1 MKYLLG
7 LFCLQWDRPNH
18 TMYYEEL
25 LPRNVQN
32 RILFFT
38 GVGYY
43 KTVQSEHGATFFQF
57 FLIKVIQIFQCWS
70 QIIIQTRSEDIAIIN
85 VHVRSA
91 NESSRILTVP
101 GEASTR
107 AFTIKNLFAFSTS
120 RNYEYSRRF
129 IASSAVW
136 LRCSCPTWPPAPAGP
151 ASPRSCPRSRGRS
164 ELPRRPL

>member
-1 MKYLLG
+1 MRRSNENSSTHSEPSSGLEMKYLLG

-85 VHVRSA
+85 R
-91 NESSRILTVP
+91 RIGQKGQAGSGYLV
-101 GEASTR
+101 EAFPK
-107 AFTIKNLFAFSTS
+107 ALPLILCGTS
-120 RNYEYSRRF
+120 
-129 IASSAVW
+129 
-136 LRCSCPTWPPAPAGP
+136 CSGQ
-151 ASPRSCPRSRGRS
+151 
-164 ELPRRPL
+164 LPWNRLSHYFMLYN